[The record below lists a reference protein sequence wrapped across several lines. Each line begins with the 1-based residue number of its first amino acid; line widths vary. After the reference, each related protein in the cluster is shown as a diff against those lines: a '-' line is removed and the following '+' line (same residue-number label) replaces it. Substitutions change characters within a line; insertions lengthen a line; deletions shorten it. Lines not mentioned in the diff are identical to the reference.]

1 MMPLTFLLLSAT
13 PRLRALARRRG
24 PLFPGRLLPSASIL
38 LPFLT
43 LAGADPSP
51 AILQELRSFREMG
64 SVSRLK
70 CQSSLFKLIDISRYL
85 GRIGPCLANCAVN
98 LPEPSTI

>member
-1 MMPLTFLLLSAT
+1 
-13 PRLRALARRRG
+13 
-24 PLFPGRLLPSASIL
+24 
-38 LPFLT
+38 
-43 LAGADPSP
+43 
-51 AILQELRSFREMG
+51 MG

-70 CQSSLFKLIDISRYL
+70 VSSRCQSSLFKLIDISRYL